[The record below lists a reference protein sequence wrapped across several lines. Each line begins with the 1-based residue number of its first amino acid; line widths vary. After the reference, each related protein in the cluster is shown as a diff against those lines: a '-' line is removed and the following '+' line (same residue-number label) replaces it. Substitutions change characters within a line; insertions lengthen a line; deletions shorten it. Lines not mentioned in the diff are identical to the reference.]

1 MALFCWG
8 VIAFFQIAK
17 FLSGEYSLPEIMFPL
32 RVFNFFDDGMY
43 LLDIEQQR
51 SGCSPTSLLLM
62 VTLLTPAFAGMYLT
76 FFDGFVYV

>member
-1 MALFCWG
+1 M
-8 VIAFFQIAK
+8 AFFQIAK

-51 SGCSPTSLLLM
+51 SGCSPTEFVITGNAINACLCRN
-62 VTLLTPAFAGMYLT
+62 VFN
-76 FFDGFVYV
+76 FF